1 MRADLP
7 PHTSVRG
14 ESRLHLETKHDA
26 RLPGL
31 TFCHPT
37 SFRPVRPDA
46 VLGHSSDARTFVAL
60 RGNPLRAIGRK
71 LAGGPLIIH
80 NIFARSQPADA
91 LLAPSRLG
99 DVAVLNLVSLG
110 RRQR

>member
-1 MRADLP
+1 
-7 PHTSVRG
+7 
-14 ESRLHLETKHDA
+14 
-26 RLPGL
+26 
-31 TFCHPT
+31 
-37 SFRPVRPDA
+37 VRPDA
-46 VLGHSSDARTFVAL
+46 VLGHSSDARSFVAL

-99 DVAVLNLVSLG
+99 DVAVLNLVSLWADDHVDWAFM
-110 RRQR
+110 